1 MGQSWP
7 YCSLYWVP
15 CITVAVHSN
24 QYTNIAGE
32 QCGVASSLARDRF
45 PWDVRLGYRRAGRL
59 GWFCSGLLVSSS
71 WVLSAGHC
79 HSSRR
84 VNAALIGNYKFE
96 RKNGRSRRIFS
107 KEENVQTLYIDKVF
121 IHPDFQILKSR
132 IIHHDIGLYHLTSK
146 AQGKAR
152 GDTGQDKPVWR
163 KILQS

>member
-1 MGQSWP
+1 L
-7 YCSLYWVP
+7 SL
-15 CITVAVHSN
+15 S
-24 QYTNIAGE
+24 
-32 QCGVASSLARDRF
+32 F
-45 PWDVRLGYRRAGRL
+45 RLENNLSANT
-59 GWFCSGLLVSSS
+59 GLLVSSS

-132 IIHHDIGLYHLTSK
+132 FSK
-146 AQGKAR
+146 ES
-152 GDTGQDKPVWR
+152 
-163 KILQS
+163 LEY